1 MATDVDCG
9 RYFEAWI
16 IPAIKIHKHLHRNAS
31 FLSTEG
37 GHLSQHFSFRPG
49 AITVGILLLP
59 LLEAMV
65 LRDKGP
71 LGRQGV
77 FLGEH
82 SAVGKGGRDQK
93 IVQAFVKAARGKV
106 PASGELFFFDLSR
119 YRTCQG
125 AGY

>member
-71 LGRQGV
+71 LGRQ
-77 FLGEH
+77 
-82 SAVGKGGRDQK
+82 
-93 IVQAFVKAARGKV
+93 AFVKAARGKV
-106 PASGELFFFDLSR
+106 SASGELFFFDLSR

>member
-77 FLGEH
+77 FLV
-82 SAVGKGGRDQK
+82 SIQQSGKEDGT